1 MHAEPEADLPQFNA
15 HAGEAYQPVAAPP
28 LHMDLS
34 DLSLDLNPTPPAA
47 ETAAPAASV
56 AAEDSLPS
64 WAQPTDLSQAPM
76 HFESEPHHAEHAE
89 VANDEPQS
97 AIRLDTN
104 LPHTLSGDLQI
115 KFDLAKAYIE
125 IGDKEGARELLQ
137 EVLDLGDPSF
147 HAEAQALMRQI
158 G

>member
-1 MHAEPEADLPQFNA
+1 
-15 HAGEAYQPVAAPP
+15 
-28 LHMDLS
+28 
-34 DLSLDLNPTPPAA
+34 
-47 ETAAPAASV
+47 
-56 AAEDSLPS
+56 
-64 WAQPTDLSQAPM
+64 M
-76 HFESEPHHAEHAE
+76 HFESEPHHPEHAE

-104 LPHTLSGDLQI
+104 LPHTLSGEHGADGVRDLQI

>member
-1 MHAEPEADLPQFNA
+1 PAAVAADSLPAWAQPADLP
-15 HAGEAYQPVAAPP
+15 ETPVQLDAAPQPQEVVAQQEEP
-28 LHMDLS
+28 LTVM
-34 DLSLDLNPTPPAA
+34 
-47 ETAAPAASV
+47 
-56 AAEDSLPS
+56 
-64 WAQPTDLSQAPM
+64 
-76 HFESEPHHAEHAE
+76 
-89 VANDEPQS
+89 
-97 AIRLDTN
+97 RLDTN
-104 LPHTLSGDLQI
+104 LPHTLSAEGGIDGVRDLQI

>member
-1 MHAEPEADLPQFNA
+1 MQLD
-15 HAGEAYQPVAAPP
+15 AAPQPQEVVAQQEEP
-28 LHMDLS
+28 LTVM
-34 DLSLDLNPTPPAA
+34 
-47 ETAAPAASV
+47 
-56 AAEDSLPS
+56 
-64 WAQPTDLSQAPM
+64 
-76 HFESEPHHAEHAE
+76 
-89 VANDEPQS
+89 
-97 AIRLDTN
+97 RLDTN
-104 LPHTLSGDLQI
+104 LPHTLSAEGGIDGVRDLQI

>member
-1 MHAEPEADLPQFNA
+1 
-15 HAGEAYQPVAAPP
+15 
-28 LHMDLS
+28 MDLS
-34 DLSLDLNPTPPAA
+34 DLSLDLNPTAPVA
-47 ETAAPAASV
+47 ETPAVEPAPAAV
-56 AAEDSLPS
+56 AADSLPA
-64 WAQPTDLSQAPM
+64 WAQPADLPETPVQLDAAPQPQ
-76 HFESEPHHAEHAE
+76 EVVAQQEEPLT
-89 VANDEPQS
+89 VM
-97 AIRLDTN
+97 RLDTN
-104 LPHTLSGDLQI
+104 LPHTLSAEGGIDGVRDLQI